1 MRSKQSFMRT
11 RFVLFPGNKAGIFL
25 AASAPT
31 KAAAARTRELK
42 EKAMTFSGRLESCEA
57 AVRQSFRKF
66 LRDTLGCKKRRTSSP
81 FSGLSQE
88 DKSVVSDME
97 NYLSVKIL
105 TTEEGSNCHITEA
118 SVI

>member
-1 MRSKQSFMRT
+1 SLMRI
-11 RFVLFPGNKAGIFL
+11 RFVLFPGNKAGIFP

-31 KAAAARTRELK
+31 KAAVASTREVK
-42 EKAMTFSGRLESCEA
+42 EKAMTFSERFESCEA
-57 AVRQSFRKF
+57 AARQSFRNF
-66 LRDTLGCKKRRTSSP
+66 LRDTLGCKKRSTSSP

-105 TTEEGSNCHITEA
+105 TTEEGSNCYITEA